1 MSAGNRGQLAD
12 FLRSR
17 RARLTPAD
25 VGLPGDSEPGRRRT
39 PGLRREEVAEL
50 SGVGVT
56 WYTWLEQ
63 GRKITASPQVVDALA
78 RALRLSADEHRHLR
92 ELAGLAAA
100 PPASGDD
107 PQARLQ
113 RLVDAAAP
121 NAASVYDVH
130 FDYLV
135 WNEPYR
141 RIRHDPAGLP
151 AGRRNLLWMMFTEA
165 ENRARMTTWD
175 RAARALLSQF
185 RAAAGRHPDD
195 PRFAE
200 LTTALTEAS
209 PQFRDWWA
217 QYPVRYFR
225 PARIRGRH
233 PQAGRITLELF
244 QLRLEDDPD
253 QLMVM
258 QVPADPASRDRV
270 AALARPPALPGQHA
284 AVAGAPVLVV
294 VGGLPATGK
303 STVASA
309 LARQAGFAFVRVD
322 RIEQAIIDTAGLRQ
336 PLGPVGYTVAYG
348 VAAEQLR
355 HGVSVVAECVNPLG
369 VTRDAWRDVAA
380 GHGARLV
387 EVELVC
393 TDQAA
398 HREQAQ
404 TREVDIPG
412 LRLPDWEQITSREY
426 EPWDR
431 GHLVIDTATRTP
443 AEAVAAILAAIP
455 ERAGHVSAD
464 PR

>member
-1 MSAGNRGQLAD
+1 VSTGNRGQLAD

-56 WYTWLEQ
+56 LYTWLEQ

-100 PPASGDD
+100 PAASGDD
-107 PQARLQ
+107 SQARLQ
-113 RLVDAAAP
+113 RL
-121 NAASVYDVH
+121 
-130 FDYLV
+130 
-135 WNEPYR
+135 
-141 RIRHDPAGLP
+141 
-151 AGRRNLLWMMFTEA
+151 
-165 ENRARMTTWD
+165 
-175 RAARALLSQF
+175 
-185 RAAAGRHPDD
+185 
-195 PRFAE
+195 
-200 LTTALTEAS
+200 
-209 PQFRDWWA
+209 
-217 QYPVRYFR
+217 
-225 PARIRGRH
+225 
-233 PQAGRITLELF
+233 
-244 QLRLEDDPD
+244 EDDP
-253 QLMVM
+253 
-258 QVPADPASRDRV
+258 V
-270 AALARPPALPGQHA
+270 AC
-284 AVAGAPVLVV
+284 APVLIV

-309 LARQAGFAFVRVD
+309 LVRQAGFTFVRVD
-322 RIEQAIIDTAGLRQ
+322 RIEQAIIDSAGLRQ

-348 VAAEQLR
+348 VAAEQLG

-369 VTRDAWRDVAA
+369 VTRDAWRDIAA

-398 HREQAQ
+398 HRERAM
-404 TREVDIPG
+404 TREADIRG
-412 LRLPDWEQITSREY
+412 LRLPDWEQITNREY

-431 GHLVIDTATRTP
+431 DHLVIDTATRTP
-443 AEAVAAILAAIP
+443 AEAVATILAAIP

-464 PR
+464 PD

>member
-151 AGRRNLLWMMFTEA
+151 AGRRNLLWMMFTDA

-225 PARIRGRH
+225 PARIRVRH

-426 EPWDR
+426 EPWNR

-455 ERAGHVSAD
+455 ERPDHVPAD
-464 PR
+464 PD